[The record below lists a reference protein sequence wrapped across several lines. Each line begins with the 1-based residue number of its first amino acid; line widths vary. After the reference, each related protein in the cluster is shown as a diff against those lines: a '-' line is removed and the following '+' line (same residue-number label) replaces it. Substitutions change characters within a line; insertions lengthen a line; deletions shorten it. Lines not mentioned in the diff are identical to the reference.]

1 MLKTYDCLMRAKAEG
16 GETVLGA
23 GELETHACY
32 LIYGI
37 IDPGQKGRV
46 LNPGAGH
53 EEILC
58 LVAGMVTL
66 TGPEGSQNLKVGEAV
81 YIKGDVTYTL
91 ENPQKMP
98 AVYIAAGGHSEGGHQ
113 H

>member
-1 MLKTYDCLMRAKAEG
+1 MRAKAEG